1 MVIGKG
7 VELEIAQGTALAMG
21 SAMGED
27 KEKMANLCAL
37 RAFGASS
44 RGFLPQPYLAGSND
58 WLRGST
64 HRSCATAPGRAA

>member
-7 VELEIAQGTALAMG
+7 VELKTAQETALAMG

-58 WLRGST
+58 
-64 HRSCATAPGRAA
+64 